1 MDFSHR
7 LEGYF
12 QRRYRSFLYRE
23 ICRFSSGK
31 MANLAAA
38 GARMVTLSHIQSAL
52 AKVRKSIYVS
62 PCTRSE
68 TFSELTGNSIYLKL
82 ENRQRTG
89 AYKERGALNKLL
101 SLTAEERSQ
110 GVIAASAGNHAQAV
124 AYHASN
130 LGIRARIVMPL
141 PTPLIKVSATRGYG
155 GDVVLHGSN
164 YDEAYEEALR
174 LSAQDHLTFVH
185 AFDDDAVIA
194 GQGTLG
200 LELLEQH
207 PDLEAVVVPIGG
219 GGLIGG
225 IGCALKETNPR
236 IQVIGVQ
243 PARIPS
249 VKVALSEGKPVTLPS
264 AVTIADGIAVR
275 RAGERTLPLIQKY
288 VDDIVTVEEEEIAN
302 AVLLL
307 LEREKMLAEGA
318 GAAAVA
324 AIVNRRIPAIRDSAT
339 REKPGKKVVAIVS
352 GGNIDVTLL
361 ARIIER
367 GLVKDGRLVRLRVH
381 LPDYPGAL
389 HRLTGIL
396 AQHRANIVETSYDR
410 AYHNV
415 NLGDTAIDVTMET
428 RGPDHI
434 AELIS
439 ALGAN
444 GYTHER
450 IL

>member
-1 MDFSHR
+1 
-7 LEGYF
+7 
-12 QRRYRSFLYRE
+12 
-23 ICRFSSGK
+23 
-31 MANLAAA
+31 MANPAAA
-38 GARMVTLSHIQSAL
+38 RVPMVTLSDIQSAL
-52 AKVRKSIYVS
+52 VRVRKFIYVS
-62 PCTRSE
+62 PCTKSE
-68 TFSELTGNSIYLKL
+68 AFSELTGHSVYLKL

-101 SLTAEERSQ
+101 SLTADERFQ

-130 LGIRARIVMPL
+130 LGIRAKIVMPL
-141 PTPLIKVSATRGYG
+141 ATPLIKVSATRGYG
-155 GDVVLHGSN
+155 GEVVLHGAN
-164 YDEAYEEALR
+164 YDEAYVEAMR
-174 LSAQDHLTFVH
+174 LSAQDHLAFVH

-225 IGCALKETNPR
+225 IGCALKETKPR

-243 PARIPS
+243 PARLPS
-249 VKVALSEGKPVTLPS
+249 VNAALSEGKPVTLPS

-275 RAGERTLPLIQKY
+275 RVGVRTLPLIQKY
-288 VDDIVTVEEEEIAN
+288 VDDVVTVEEEEIAN

-307 LEREKMLAEGA
+307 LEREKTLAEGA

-324 AIVNRRIPAIRDSAT
+324 ALVNRRIPMLRDSMLHDSMIRDKAA
-339 REKPGKKVVAIVS
+339 KKVIAIVS

-415 NLGDTAIDVTMET
+415 NLGDTAIDITMET

>member
-1 MDFSHR
+1 
-7 LEGYF
+7 
-12 QRRYRSFLYRE
+12 
-23 ICRFSSGK
+23 
-31 MANLAAA
+31 
-38 GARMVTLSHIQSAL
+38 MVTLSDIQTAL
-52 AKVRKSIYVS
+52 GRIRESIQIS

-68 TFSELTGNSIYLKL
+68 TFSELAGNSVYLKL

-101 SLTAEERSQ
+101 TLSAEERSR

-124 AYHASN
+124 AYHAAR
-130 LGIRARIVMPL
+130 LGIRARICMPL

-155 GDVVLHGSN
+155 ADVVLHGAN
-164 YDEAYEEALR
+164 YDEAFAEALR
-174 LSAQDHLTFVH
+174 QSEADKITFVH
-185 AFDDDAVIA
+185 AFDDETVIA

-207 PDLEAVVVPIGG
+207 PDLEVFVVPIGG

-225 IGCALKETNPR
+225 LACAVKEKNPKVR
-236 IQVIGVQ
+236 VIGVQ
-243 PARIPS
+243 PSRLPS
-249 VKVALSEGKPVTLPS
+249 MKVAVAEGKPVTLAA

-275 RAGERTLPLIQKY
+275 RAGERTLPLVQKY
-288 VDDIVTVEEEEIAN
+288 VDEIVTVEEEEVAN
-302 AVLLL
+302 AILLL
-307 LEREKMLAEGA
+307 LEREKTLAEGA

-324 AIVNRRIPAIRDSAT
+324 ALVNHRIELS
-339 REKPGKKVVAIVS
+339 GKRVAAIVG

-396 AQHRANIVETSYDR
+396 AEHRANLVETSYDR
-410 AYHNV
+410 AYHGV
-415 NLGDTAIDVTMET
+415 NLGDTAIDITMET
-428 RGPDHI
+428 RGPEHI
-434 AELIS
+434 AELIA
-439 ALGAN
+439 ALGAA
-444 GYTHER
+444 GYVHER

>member
-1 MDFSHR
+1 
-7 LEGYF
+7 
-12 QRRYRSFLYRE
+12 
-23 ICRFSSGK
+23 
-31 MANLAAA
+31 
-38 GARMVTLSHIQSAL
+38 MVTLAQIQSAL
-52 AKVRKSIYVS
+52 ARVRQSILVS
-62 PCTRSE
+62 PCTRSA
-68 TFSELTGNSIYLKL
+68 TFSEFTGNSVYLKL

-155 GDVVLHGSN
+155 ADVILHGAN
-164 YDEAYEEALR
+164 YDEAYAEALR

-225 IGCALKETNPR
+225 IACALKETNPR
-236 IQVIGVQ
+236 IQIIGVQ
-243 PARIPS
+243 PARLPS
-249 VKVALSEGKPVTLPS
+249 LKAALAEGRPVTLPA

-275 RAGERTLPLIQKY
+275 RTGEHTLPLIQKY
-288 VDDIVTVEEEEIAN
+288 VDDVVTVEEEEIAN

-307 LEREKMLAEGA
+307 LEREKTLAEGA

-324 AIVNRRIPAIRDSAT
+324 ALVNRRIPSLHAEPAKKGDDSGGNHS
-339 REKPGKKVVAIVS
+339 GKKVIAIVT

-415 NLGDTAIDVTMET
+415 NLGDTAIDITMET